1 MIKSIGGLKPLERDT
16 LLLTV
21 YESCK
26 HRQKALEESSHLTNT
41 IIGNVLQQIDTD
53 GTIEQEK
60 LHTIVRQVLERFD
73 PAAATIYKAYNK

>member
-1 MIKSIGGLKPLERDT
+1 MIKSTESLKPLERDA

-26 HRQKALEESSHLTNT
+26 HRQKALEEASHLTNT
-41 IIGNVLQQIDTD
+41 IIGDALKQIDTN
-53 GTIEQEK
+53 GTIEQQK
-60 LHTIVRQVLERFD
+60 LHTIARQVLERFD